1 MSPIQ
6 SRTQKRWIGTPQY
19 PTWRSIQAPNARTL
33 FCLYYR
39 QIFDHQDQMSP
50 DAMRYCHRLWLH
62 TREKQK
68 WQMLEAL
75 VSLIHTIQAKEGM
88 PLVHPCVI
96 LHSACQILNVVP
108 PADYLVHYMEEPEP
122 LQIDLPILFKHLV
135 LDMKFMGEV
144 GKYILRYYLSVYF
157 ATMLGIQSNE
167 VATYGCMP
175 FIDRISAIRSRSM
188 RSYFLQLG
196 RDVLWR

>member
-6 SRTQKRWIGTPQY
+6 CKPWATSSCY
-19 PTWRSIQAPNARTL
+19 PVWHSSPAPNARTL

-39 QIFDHQDQMSP
+39 QIFDHKGQMSP
-50 DAMRYCHRLWLH
+50 DALRYSHRLWLH

-75 VSLIHTIQAKEGM
+75 VSVIHTIQIKESM

-96 LHSACQILNVVP
+96 LHSACRILEVVSP
-108 PADYLVHYMEEPEP
+108 TDYLSHHMQEPSP
-122 LQIDLPILFKHLV
+122 LRIDLPTLFKCLV
-135 LDMKFMGEV
+135 HGMNFLGHI
-144 GKYILRYYLSVYF
+144 GKYLLRYYLSVYF

-167 VATYGCMP
+167 LATYGCMP
-175 FIDRISAIRSRSM
+175 FIDRISCIRSRSM
-188 RSYFLQLG
+188 RSYFIQLG
-196 RDVLWR
+196 KDVLWR